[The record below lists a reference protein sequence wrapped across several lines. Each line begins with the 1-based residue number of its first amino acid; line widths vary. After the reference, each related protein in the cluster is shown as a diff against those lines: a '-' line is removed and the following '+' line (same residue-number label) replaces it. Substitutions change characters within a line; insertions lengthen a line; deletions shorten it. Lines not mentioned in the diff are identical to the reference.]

1 MFLCFFCKL
10 ICQDFSYNLQ
20 ENLIKDSKFSLFE
33 ALSHFLPILSMKIT
47 TKTLQAEHLNKLKS
61 IITDLKRKPHL
72 SVILVWSNPASLTY
86 VGHKEKIAKEIGAT
100 ISVHQLPTESTFE
113 NVRDIILQS
122 NNDSWVD
129 AILLQMPLPDHL
141 KPHTRTLLD
150 LIESHK
156 DVDGLTT
163 SNLGALISSKDAS
176 LIACTPQAV
185 MNIAE
190 AYRSDLAGKHMVI
203 LGRSEIVGKPL
214 IHLALRA
221 NMSVIILHS
230 HSKNIQS
237 LTKKADILV
246 VAVGRPNTITDDDVK
261 DGALI
266 IDVGINKQDGKL
278 VGDTNIIDQERVDV
292 TAVPGGVGPMTV
304 TYVMH
309 NLLAAYEANNKCA
322 KDGSQEKNQLSLS
335 GYFFILLLL
344 SFALL
349 LGYMIGIF
357 SPEILEMHQNWLPK

>member
-1 MFLCFFCKL
+1 
-10 ICQDFSYNLQ
+10 
-20 ENLIKDSKFSLFE
+20 
-33 ALSHFLPILSMKIT
+33 MKIT
-47 TKTLQAEHLNKLKS
+47 TKTLQKEHLSKFKA
-61 IITDLKRKPHL
+61 IITDLDRKPHL
-72 SVILVWSNPASLTY
+72 VVILVWSNPASLTY

-113 NVRDIILQS
+113 SVRDIILQS
-122 NNDSWVD
+122 NDDSEVD

-141 KPHTRTLLD
+141 KSHTRTLLD
-150 LIESHK
+150 LIKSHK

-163 SNLGALISSKDAS
+163 ANLGALISWKQDS

-185 MNIAE
+185 MSIVE

-203 LGRSEIVGKPL
+203 MGRSEIVGKPL

-221 NMSVIILHS
+221 NMSVTTLHS
-230 HSKNIQS
+230 HSKNIQT

-246 VAVGRPNTITDDDVK
+246 VAVGRPDTITDDDIK

-278 VGDTNIIDQERVDV
+278 IGDTNIIDQERVDV

-309 NLLAAYEANNKCA
+309 NLLAAYEANSKCA
-322 KDGSQEKNQLSLS
+322 KVGSQEKNRLSLS

-349 LGYMIGIF
+349 LWYSIGIY
-357 SPEILEMHQNWLPK
+357 SSEILEMHQNWLPK

>member
-1 MFLCFFCKL
+1 
-10 ICQDFSYNLQ
+10 
-20 ENLIKDSKFSLFE
+20 
-33 ALSHFLPILSMKIT
+33 
-47 TKTLQAEHLNKLKS
+47 
-61 IITDLKRKPHL
+61 
-72 SVILVWSNPASLTY
+72 
-86 VGHKEKIAKEIGAT
+86 
-100 ISVHQLPTESTFE
+100 
-113 NVRDIILQS
+113 
-122 NNDSWVD
+122 
-129 AILLQMPLPDHL
+129 MPLPDHL

-150 LIESHK
+150 LIESRK

-221 NMSVIILHS
+221 NMSVTILHS

>member
-1 MFLCFFCKL
+1 
-10 ICQDFSYNLQ
+10 
-20 ENLIKDSKFSLFE
+20 
-33 ALSHFLPILSMKIT
+33 MKIT
-47 TKTLQAEHLNKLKS
+47 TKTLQKEHLSKFKA
-61 IITDLKRKPHL
+61 IITDLDRKPHL
-72 SVILVWSNPASLTY
+72 VVILVWSNPASLTY

-113 NVRDIILQS
+113 NVRDIIIES
-122 NNDSWVD
+122 NNDREVD

-141 KPHTRTLLD
+141 KSHTRTLLD
-150 LIESHK
+150 LIKSHK

-163 SNLGALISSKDAS
+163 SNLGALISWKENS
-176 LIACTPQAV
+176 LVACTPQAV

-190 AYRSDLAGKHMVI
+190 THRSDLAGKHMVI

-221 NMSVIILHS
+221 NMSVTTLHS
-230 HSKNIQS
+230 HSKNVQA

-246 VAVGRPNTITDDDVK
+246 VAVGRPDTITDDDIK

-278 VGDTNIIDQERVDV
+278 IGDTNIIDQERVDV

-322 KDGSQEKNQLSLS
+322 GKKDRKRRISFLSQVIFS
-335 GYFFILLLL
+335 FFFSSPLL
-344 SFALL
+344 SSLDTQWEFIALR
-349 LGYMIGIF
+349 F
-357 SPEILEMHQNWLPK
+357 